1 MEENTMRDMAGNYTG
16 LIFDR
21 ITDPLEAILRELME
35 REEDGAFVYS
45 RMRVAADIEELLTK
59 IG

>member
-1 MEENTMRDMAGNYTG
+1 MENTLRGMAEKYTA
-16 LIFDR
+16 LIFDD

-45 RMRVAADIEELLTK
+45 RMRVAADIEELLKK

>member
-1 MEENTMRDMAGNYTG
+1 MENTLRDMAGNYTAS
-16 LIFDR
+16 IFDR
-21 ITDPLEAILRELME
+21 ITDQLEAILRELIE

-45 RMRVAADIEELLTK
+45 RKRVAADIEELLKT